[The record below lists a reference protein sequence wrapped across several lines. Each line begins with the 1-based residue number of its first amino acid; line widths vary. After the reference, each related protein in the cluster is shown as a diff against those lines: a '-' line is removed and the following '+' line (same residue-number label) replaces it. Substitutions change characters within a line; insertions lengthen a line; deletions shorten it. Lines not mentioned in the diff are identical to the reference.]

1 MFHTHRLTDED
12 DEDNEERENG
22 SVVDE
27 VPSTLAPDEF
37 DLSNEESKAETKS
50 SVPYSPVTPTS
61 PDSSSEPS
69 STAVSVFS
77 YHPQMVSKPVTV
89 ENDDTQM
96 SAISRALWLN
106 GFHTGPFPLSAILV
120 VSGSGPPGFPFPG
133 HAIAGTYA
141 GNPHWHKT
149 KAKRFLNTLDRGRG
163 QLLQQ

>member
-1 MFHTHRLTDED
+1 MFHTRRLTDED

-77 YHPQMVSKPVTV
+77 YHLKWCQNQSLSKTMTPKC
-89 ENDDTQM
+89 QLFLG
-96 SAISRALWLN
+96 R
-106 GFHTGPFPLSAILV
+106 
-120 VSGSGPPGFPFPG
+120 SG
-133 HAIAGTYA
+133 
-141 GNPHWHKT
+141 
-149 KAKRFLNTLDRGRG
+149 
-163 QLLQQ
+163 